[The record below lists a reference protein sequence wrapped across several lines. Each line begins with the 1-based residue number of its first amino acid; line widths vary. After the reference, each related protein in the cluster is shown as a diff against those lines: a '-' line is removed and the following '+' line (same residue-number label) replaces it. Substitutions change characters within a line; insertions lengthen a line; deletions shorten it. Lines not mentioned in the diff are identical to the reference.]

1 MRQTSAQGE
10 FLECWTLIS
19 VGSPLWLQ
27 APHPRSPLAL
37 RAWFGLLPHS
47 HSCDH
52 ACGSSSWP
60 QTRSPR
66 TNSSD
71 RPLLQ
76 GPPLSC
82 LFSPF
87 PLLPPPLVLPQ
98 TRMLVTASSSTPCPQ
113 SLPLKS
119 VLTQT
124 PAFYCSQ
131 PKVVHCSAPTT
142 DSSPL
147 GPHLAGPSPVPPSL
161 FTL

>member
-1 MRQTSAQGE
+1 MDSCLILTPVTTPVAPAAGPRHRVPGP
-10 FLECWTLIS
+10 TL
-19 VGSPLWLQ
+19 P
-27 APHPRSPLAL
+27 
-37 RAWFGLLPHS
+37 
-47 HSCDH
+47 
-52 ACGSSSWP
+52 
-60 QTRSPR
+60 
-66 TNSSD
+66 D

-87 PLLPPPLVLPQ
+87 PLLPPPLELPQ

-147 GPHLAGPSPVPPSL
+147 GPHLADPSPVPPSL
-161 FTL
+161 FTLQALLWGPLRVLRPLETWRA